1 MFLVYSWFQVNIDGF
16 DKKFL
21 GGVIYEEKNRRFYPK
36 VSPSHLLMPYGD
48 LYRSYRC
55 GTYFRKCL
63 VNESNRGIIL
73 QRYHRRNYTEACE
86 EAQGKKGK

>member
-1 MFLVYSWFQVNIDGF
+1 
-16 DKKFL
+16 
-21 GGVIYEEKNRRFYPK
+21 
-36 VSPSHLLMPYGD
+36 MPYGD
-48 LYRSYRC
+48 LYRYYRC

-73 QRYHRRNYTEACE
+73 QRYHRRNYTAAFE